1 MSSTNPTGS
10 LRAFFEAFETSSARA
25 DAARL
30 ASICAPTLTV
40 LGPAG
45 TQIVSRED
53 LMRAI
58 PKRQQLFDA
67 RRLAAHPAGGARRD
81 RPSTRGAYWPE
92 PNGNGRSHEAPKPS
106 ISPFR
111 RASSSI
117 DATPAAPQIV
127 GTLMH
132 HDLTTASAGSWIAG
146 GANGLAAV
154 GRVV

>member
-30 ASICAPTLTV
+30 ASMYAPTLTV

-67 RRLAAHPAGGARRD
+67 AGWRRTRLAAFDESSLDARYVLARTEWQWTFARGAETIDLALPSSFVVDRRD
-81 RPSTRGAYWPE
+81 
-92 PNGNGRSHEAPKPS
+92 
-106 ISPFR
+106 
-111 RASSSI
+111 
-117 DATPAAPQIV
+117 PAAPQIV
-127 GTLMH
+127 VYLMH
-132 HDLTTASAGSWIAG
+132 HDLTTALRERGL
-146 GANGLAAV
+146 LAAPM
-154 GRVV
+154 G